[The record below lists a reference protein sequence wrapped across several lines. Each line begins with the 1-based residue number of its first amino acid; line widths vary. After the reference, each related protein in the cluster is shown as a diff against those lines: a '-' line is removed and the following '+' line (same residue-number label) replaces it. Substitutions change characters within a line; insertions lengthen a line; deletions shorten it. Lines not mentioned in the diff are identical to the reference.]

1 MKTKI
6 YILITLLILL
16 SAIRTSAQIGIGT
29 TNPFGALDVT
39 SSSDGLLIPRVAL
52 TSTATVLP
60 VLTGTTSE
68 LVYNT
73 ATVNDVTPGFYYL
86 STNTGPWVKLGGASG
101 WLTTGNTDIVDGTNY
116 LGTAALT
123 NVDVAFRR
131 NNLPAGKIGSTSTS
145 FGVGALSLGAATNST
160 AFGTNALTSNT
171 TGTDNVAVGNG
182 SLATNITGTYNTAI
196 GTNALA
202 ANTANG
208 NTAVGFTALA
218 TNTGGDNTAVGYQT
232 LKSNTTGIQ
241 NTAVGTNALQQKT
254 TGSANTAIGHGALN
268 GSGTFDNVTALG
280 FQAGLNNTAS
290 NNTLLGFQAGNAVQA
305 ERVVA
310 VGFQAGAVLRAPYT
324 IAIGANAFDGNLDPA
339 SQYSIAIGTNAMG
352 NSTGVAAHNVAIG
365 WQALLGTT
373 ASNNVA
379 IGTQACGQ
387 TTNGIDNVAVGYNA
401 MAQGNSQQNI
411 AIGRDAL
418 MQSPGNGNVAV
429 GHEAGKTTPGT
440 SNVFIGYQANSIAD
454 NQVTLGNGAITTL
467 RCGATTITAISDRRD
482 KANIKKLSEGIDFIK
497 KLKPVTFTWNTR
509 DKLKVG
515 IKAAG
520 FIAQDLLELQN
531 NSSIGENLDLV
542 DDENPE
548 RYEARYGNLL
558 PVMISGMQEQQELI
572 EQLQKAN
579 EELLKMNEK
588 ILKRLEKLEKK

>member
-6 YILITLLILL
+6 HILITLLILL
-16 SAIRTSAQIGIGT
+16 SIIRTSAQIGIGT
-29 TNPFGALDVT
+29 TNPFAALDIT

-52 TSTATVLP
+52 TSTTTVLP

-131 NNLPAGKIGSTSTS
+131 NNIAAGKIGATSTS
-145 FGVGALSLGAATNST
+145 FGVGALTLGATTNNT
-160 AFGTNALTSNT
+160 AFGTNSLTVNT
-171 TGTDNVAVGNG
+171 TGAN
-182 SLATNITGTYNTAI
+182 NTAI
-196 GTNALA
+196 GTS
-202 ANTANG
+202 T
-208 NTAVGFTALA
+208 LA
-218 TNTGGDNTAVGYQT
+218 TNTAADNTAVGYNALT
-232 LKSNTTGIQ
+232 ANSTGSNNVAMGIRALDANSTGWQ
-241 NTAVGTNALQQKT
+241 NIAIGTDALGTNVG
-254 TGSANTAIGHGALN
+254 GSANVAIGHSALLN
-268 GSGTFDNVTALG
+268 YVGGNNTVAIG
-280 FQAGLNNTAS
+280 YEAGLNNTAP
-290 NNTLLGFQAGNAVQA
+290 NNTLLGHRAGNAVQGSGI
-305 ERVVA
+305 VA
-310 VGFQAGAVLRAPYT
+310 IGFEAGAGIRGNDCV
-324 IAIGANAFDGNLDPA
+324 AIGNGAFDGNTNSA
-339 SQYSIAIGTNAMG
+339 SQFSIAIGTQAMG
-352 NSTGVAAHNVAIG
+352 ASTGVAAHNVAIG
-365 WQALLGTT
+365 YQALNGTT

-387 TTNGIDNVAVGYNA
+387 TTTGIDNVAVGYNA
-401 MAQGNSQQNI
+401 MLQGNSQQNI

-429 GHEAGKTTPGT
+429 GHEAGRDTPGN
-440 SNVFIGYQANSIAD
+440 SNVFIGYQANGTGATTNTISVGYQANSIAD

-467 RCGATTITAISDRRD
+467 RCAATTITAISDRRD
-482 KANIKKLSEGIDFIK
+482 KANIKKISEGIDFIK

-515 IKAAG
+515 IKASG
-520 FIAQDLLELQN
+520 FIAQDLLELQKE
-531 NSSIGENLDLV
+531 SSIGENLDLV
-542 DDENPE
+542 DDENPD

-558 PVMISGMQEQQELI
+558 PVMVKGIQEQQELI
-572 EQLQKAN
+572 EELQKTNA
-579 EELLKMNEK
+579 ELMKTNAA